1 MPDTDKTKVNMNIL
15 IVHDGGAI
23 SSHGFFFDDSD
34 ELEGAAE
41 RSVRVRPFRAL
52 KVSHLQDVV
61 ILLKHE
67 GRVFASGKSDFHVGT
82 VRELLRYL
90 CGL

>member
-1 MPDTDKTKVNMNIL
+1 MNIL
-15 IVHDGGAI
+15 IVDDGGTV

-52 KVSHLQDVV
+52 KVSHLQNVI
-61 ILLKHE
+61 ILLERK
-67 GRVFASGKSDFHVGT
+67 GRVYASWKCDVPVRT
-82 VRELLRYL
+82 VRELLGYL